1 MWNYHGSRRPPF
13 ARPPGPGQESVWDYP
28 RPPALVPDRRHVTI
42 SWQGQSVVES
52 SSSMRVLETA
62 SPPSFYFAPET
73 VNTGLLRPARGSSF
87 CEWKG
92 EASYWTLAIPGQTLE
107 RVGWSYPSPTPAFA
121 AIAGWIAF
129 YPQQLDCRVDQQ
141 RVEPQDGGFYGGWV
155 TAEIIGPWKGE
166 SGTGGW

>member
-1 MWNYHGSRRPPF
+1 MWNHNGSRRPSF
-13 ARPPGPGQESVWDYP
+13 ARQPGPGQESVWDYP

-62 SPPSFYFAPET
+62 SPPTFYFAPET
-73 VNTGLLRPARGSSF
+73 VNTSLLRPAKGSSF

-92 EASYWTLAIPGQTLE
+92 EASYWTLAIPGHTLE
-107 RVGWSYPSPTPAFA
+107 RVGWSYPSPTPPFA